1 MNNEQLSNVNQNLL
15 TRALKINIHHIP
27 FFFFFSIDTFSL
39 HHRSKEFV
47 ASIKATVHTI
57 FISITCALL
66 SINFLA
72 DFKRLANWIS
82 FLELHMALC
91 EIFLTAYR
99 DQLSYNLSL
108 IKLCSACVKQKVA
121 VKTAS

>member
-1 MNNEQLSNVNQNLL
+1 M
-15 TRALKINIHHIP
+15 TR
-27 FFFFFSIDTFSL
+27 FSL

-108 IKLCSACVKQKVA
+108 IKLCSAGIKQKVA